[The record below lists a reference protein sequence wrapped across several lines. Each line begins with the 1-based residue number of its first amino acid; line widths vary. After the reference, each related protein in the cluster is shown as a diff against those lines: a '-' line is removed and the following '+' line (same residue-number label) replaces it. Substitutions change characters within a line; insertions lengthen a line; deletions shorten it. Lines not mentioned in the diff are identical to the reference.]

1 MDLNEDEVE
10 FHYMMLE
17 YVYEQNVLPAS
28 CHNFVWEKFKNL
40 QDANPVANQL
50 SSGKKTL
57 DWCEIASLI

>member
-57 DWCEIASLI
+57 D